1 MYNENDEMYE
11 VEDFDEDIKRRQELI
26 EEAKSI
32 PTDAKWND
40 VFRQISD
47 LKKKWKRIQYWESDY
62 EDQLAEEFDSYIDV
76 FYQKRREGYESN
88 KAIKQELID
97 RANEI
102 LKSDNLNQ
110 ATEEMNEL
118 MAQWKASGSAGKET
132 DDALWEAFNAARQKF
147 FDKKHDYWE
156 NLQSKFD
163 NAKQVKKELI
173 EEAKTLVDSEDF
185 AKTSAKFR
193 ELMDKWKAVGS
204 AGKQHEN
211 KLWDEFNEV
220 RQKFYD
226 RRNAYYEELHGKQDE
241 NYNAKKALSD
251 QAKEIA
257 DKKEYT
263 RENTAAMKKLGADW
277 KTIGNCGKDKED
289 EIWKEFRSIMDAYF
303 EGLKEWNE
311 QKHQQWRQK
320 MIDARNRKQDM
331 IQNQRRQIKRLQNDI
346 VGLIGERAIK
356 ETEEEIAEKEE
367 FIKEL
372 EADLED
378 IEKTLAEDK

>member
-26 EEAKSI
+26 EEAKQI
-32 PTDAKWND
+32 PTDAAWND

-47 LKKKWKRIQYWESDY
+47 LKRKWKRIQYWESDY

-97 RANEI
+97 RANVI

-132 DDALWEAFNAARQKF
+132 DDELWEAFNAARQKF

-251 QAKEIA
+251 QAKAIA

-263 RENTAAMKKLGADW
+263 RENTAAMKKLGVDW
-277 KTIGNCGKDKED
+277 KAIGNCGKDKED

-303 EGLKEWNE
+303 DGLKEWNE

-331 IQNQRRQIKRLQNDI
+331 IQNQKRQIKRLQNDI

>member
-163 NAKQVKKELI
+163 NAKQVKPIAKPTILTILCVLYLI
-173 EEAKTLVDSEDF
+173 RL
-185 AKTSAKFR
+185 R
-193 ELMDKWKAVGS
+193 KAIF
-204 AGKQHEN
+204 K
-211 KLWDEFNEV
+211 
-220 RQKFYD
+220 
-226 RRNAYYEELHGKQDE
+226 
-241 NYNAKKALSD
+241 
-251 QAKEIA
+251 
-257 DKKEYT
+257 
-263 RENTAAMKKLGADW
+263 
-277 KTIGNCGKDKED
+277 
-289 EIWKEFRSIMDAYF
+289 
-303 EGLKEWNE
+303 
-311 QKHQQWRQK
+311 
-320 MIDARNRKQDM
+320 
-331 IQNQRRQIKRLQNDI
+331 
-346 VGLIGERAIK
+346 
-356 ETEEEIAEKEE
+356 
-367 FIKEL
+367 
-372 EADLED
+372 
-378 IEKTLAEDK
+378 

>member
-118 MAQWKASGSAGKET
+118 MAQWSAMSGC
-132 DDALWEAFNAARQKF
+132 
-147 FDKKHDYWE
+147 
-156 NLQSKFD
+156 
-163 NAKQVKKELI
+163 
-173 EEAKTLVDSEDF
+173 TLV
-185 AKTSAKFR
+185 
-193 ELMDKWKAVGS
+193 
-204 AGKQHEN
+204 EN
-211 KLWDEFNEV
+211 
-220 RQKFYD
+220 R
-226 RRNAYYEELHGKQDE
+226 
-241 NYNAKKALSD
+241 
-251 QAKEIA
+251 
-257 DKKEYT
+257 
-263 RENTAAMKKLGADW
+263 
-277 KTIGNCGKDKED
+277 
-289 EIWKEFRSIMDAYF
+289 
-303 EGLKEWNE
+303 
-311 QKHQQWRQK
+311 
-320 MIDARNRKQDM
+320 
-331 IQNQRRQIKRLQNDI
+331 
-346 VGLIGERAIK
+346 
-356 ETEEEIAEKEE
+356 
-367 FIKEL
+367 
-372 EADLED
+372 
-378 IEKTLAEDK
+378 

>member
-26 EEAKSI
+26 EEAKKI
-32 PTDAKWND
+32 PTDAAWND

-76 FYQKRREGYESN
+76 FYQKRKEGYESN

-97 RANEI
+97 RANAI

-110 ATEEMNEL
+110 ASEEMNEL
-118 MAQWKASGSAGKET
+118 MAQWKASGSAGKEI
-132 DDALWEAFNAARQKF
+132 DDELWEAFNAARQKF
-147 FDKKHDYWE
+147 FDKKHEYWE

-173 EEAKTLVDSEDF
+173 EEAKAIADSEDF

-251 QAKEIA
+251 QAKAIA

-263 RENTAAMKKLGADW
+263 RENTAAMKKLGVDW

-303 EGLKEWNE
+303 DGLKEWNE

-331 IQNQRRQIKRLQNDI
+331 IQNQKRQIKRLQNDI